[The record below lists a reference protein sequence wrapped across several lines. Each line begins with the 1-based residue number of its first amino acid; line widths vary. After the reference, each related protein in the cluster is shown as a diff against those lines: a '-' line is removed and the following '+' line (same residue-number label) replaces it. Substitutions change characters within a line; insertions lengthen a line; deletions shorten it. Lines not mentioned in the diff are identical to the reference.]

1 MKSLAYVVI
10 AVVLS
15 PCCFAQANAK
25 PDANADQSSQIEKP
39 ETSHL
44 AFVKEYI
51 RELSA
56 IESIRAS
63 GEKDLRDKKSS
74 IFSNSIH
81 SGTLFELELRSQIGM
96 LKSMNLKPPF
106 EELIPNITV
115 FYEHKIA
122 LWQRITDISS
132 AFMEDPKPDVDY
144 GKLLAEL
151 PKIRAQLDYID
162 HALFEVTPGIF
173 ATLIDLRPDS
183 KNHASHLIIT
193 KAERAA
199 LIADLNVDFGSK
211 LDQKDQNYTVSAAK
225 VLKQYLLKDYKCS
238 DDPWE

>member
-1 MKSLAYVVI
+1 MKRLAYVVV
-10 AVVLS
+10 AVILG

-25 PDANADQSSQIEKP
+25 PNAIADQSSQVQKP

-44 AFVKEYI
+44 AFVTEYI

-56 IESIRAS
+56 IERIRAS
-63 GEKDLRDKKSS
+63 GEKDLKEAKSS
-74 IFSNSIH
+74 VFSNAIH

-96 LKSMNLKPPF
+96 LKGMNLRPPF
-106 EELIPNITV
+106 DDLIPNITA

-122 LWQRITDISS
+122 LWQRMTDISG
-132 AFMEDPKPDVDY
+132 AFIEDPKPDVDY

-151 PKIRAQLDYID
+151 PKLRAQLDYID
-162 HALFEVTPGIF
+162 HALFEATPGIF

-183 KNHASHLIIT
+183 KNHASHLVIT

-199 LIADLNVDFGSK
+199 LIADLNIDFGSK

-225 VLKQYLLKDYKCS
+225 VIKQYLLKDYKCS